1 MDAVVEGTFVSDP
14 LGQGPPA
21 ETLLPTFVDARP
33 RSIVVAALGDV
44 SLPSHL
50 ATPNR
55 VPLKS
60 LQHFNRQ
67 CFIATNSLSFS
78 PDPFT
83 DPLLQL
89 QTTSRPFLS
98 ITATP
103 SAALSFC
110 PDQDIRSRSCDRLFA
125 ALGSGGLF
133 LRSFRSIASAHDI
146 NKLELKRCLRILNAC
161 DLATDLYATLSS
173 IKI

>member
-103 SAALSFC
+103 CKHNAPRRFTVFTPCTRLGVNALFVMDRSA
-110 PDQDIRSRSCDRLFA
+110 
-125 ALGSGGLF
+125 F
-133 LRSFRSIASAHDI
+133 L
-146 NKLELKRCLRILNAC
+146 LP
-161 DLATDLYATLSS
+161 
-173 IKI
+173 